1 MPGSNT
7 NSGSNRNGNSNAK
20 RLNRTLKARWNKRT
34 PNITRALRNN
44 RPAPSRGLGQRN
56 LFAKDRARADKLMG
70 DLFQQGYEHRQR
82 ILNAAKHTYGYD
94 EHMLHML
101 EGQLDRVGVFD

>member
-7 NSGSNRNGNSNAK
+7 NSNSNAQ

-34 PNITRALRNN
+34 PNITRALRGN
-44 RPAPSRGLGQRN
+44 RPKPVRTYGQRN

-70 DLFQQGYEHRQR
+70 DLFQQGYENRQR
-82 ILNAAKHTYGYD
+82 MLNAAKYTYGYND
-94 EHMLHML
+94 HMLHML
-101 EGQLDRVGVFD
+101 EGQLDKVGVYD